1 MDSAQRISAPTT
13 DSRTLEVDV
22 LVIGWGKGGKTLAR
36 SLGSSGTRVALVE
49 QSESM
54 IGGTCINVACV
65 PTKTL
70 IHQAAMRPED
80 AAPADW
86 FTTSVEARDALIGK
100 LNARNRELV
109 EEAPD
114 AVIVMGTAAF
124 VDPHTV
130 EVTQGE
136 DRMRIVAGTIVV
148 NTGTVPASPPIPGAD
163 SARVYDSTTL
173 QHADPFPERLVIVG
187 GGYIGLEFAGMFA
200 GFGAEV
206 TVVDPGERIL
216 PREDEDVAA
225 GVAEHL
231 GSAGVTFRLGSGVSA
246 IEETADGVDVRTE
259 DGGTVAADAVLL
271 AVGRSATTAD
281 LGLDRA
287 GIEVDDRGF
296 IRVDDTLRSVSADH
310 VFAVGDING
319 GPQFTYVSLDDNRIV
334 ADQLSGSGERRR
346 SDRVA
351 VPNTMFL
358 TPPLSRVGIN
368 EQQAREEGRR
378 VLVAAKPVAAIAA
391 MPRPKILGNPTGM
404 IKVVA
409 DPDTRELLGATVWC
423 VDSQE
428 VINLLALA
436 MRAGVTVDA
445 LRDGIWTHPS
455 STEAL
460 NEVLGELAPL
470 AD

>member
-1 MDSAQRISAPTT
+1 
-13 DSRTLEVDV
+13 
-22 LVIGWGKGGKTLAR
+22 
-36 SLGSSGTRVALVE
+36 
-49 QSESM
+49 M

-206 TVVDPGERIL
+206 TVVDPGR
-216 PREDEDVAA
+216 
-225 GVAEHL
+225 
-231 GSAGVTFRLGSGVSA
+231 GSCPGRTRTSRPASPSTSG
-246 IEETADGVDVRTE
+246 
-259 DGGTVAADAVLL
+259 
-271 AVGRSATTAD
+271 
-281 LGLDRA
+281 
-287 GIEVDDRGF
+287 
-296 IRVDDTLRSVSADH
+296 
-310 VFAVGDING
+310 
-319 GPQFTYVSLDDNRIV
+319 
-334 ADQLSGSGERRR
+334 
-346 SDRVA
+346 
-351 VPNTMFL
+351 
-358 TPPLSRVGIN
+358 PP
-368 EQQAREEGRR
+368 A
-378 VLVAAKPVAAIAA
+378 
-391 MPRPKILGNPTGM
+391 
-404 IKVVA
+404 
-409 DPDTRELLGATVWC
+409 
-423 VDSQE
+423 
-428 VINLLALA
+428 
-436 MRAGVTVDA
+436 
-445 LRDGIWTHPS
+445 
-455 STEAL
+455 
-460 NEVLGELAPL
+460 
-470 AD
+470 